1 MITRVL
7 EWGRERQREGG
18 TKRRTQ
24 LDDADFEDEGAR
36 SGGGGDSL
44 EAGKVRKWILL
55 KHRQK
60 EHTTHISILAISDPF
75 GTSFKFLTSRTVK

>member
-18 TKRRTQ
+18 SQRRTQ
-24 LDDADFEDEGAR
+24 LDDADFEDEGATN
-36 SGGGGDSL
+36 GGGDSL

-55 KHRQK
+55 KHLQK